1 MSTRQ
6 QYPDGAAPDDAAQP
20 TAWERALTRQPIG
33 EVVRQALSEDRL
45 ALALQPIVASGPVS
59 RISFHEGLLRILDTD
74 GAVIP
79 AGAFIPAV
87 ENSDL
92 GRALDRWTLA
102 RAVEL
107 LSQNPALRL
116 SINLSPLSMTDRQ
129 WFRIIY
135 EAVTDDPGI
144 GDRMILEITEN
155 AAMGKPERTV
165 DFMSRLRQRGISFA
179 LDDFGA
185 GHTSFRHF
193 RDFRFDMVKIDGG
206 YIQGLPRNPDNQI
219 LVKALVSIAQH
230 FEMFT
235 IAEFVETEEEAQ
247 CLDALNVDCQQGF
260 LHGRP
265 QIDWQRAQATMI
277 DFPAETKA
285 AAG

>member
-1 MSTRQ
+1 MTTRQ
-6 QYPDGAAPDDAAQP
+6 QSDTRSVPCGTPPP
-20 TAWERALTRQPIG
+20 TAWERALAVQPIG

-45 ALALQPIVASGPVS
+45 ALALQPIVGSGPGA

-87 ENSDL
+87 ENTDL
-92 GRALDRWTLA
+92 GRALDRWTWS
-102 RAVEL
+102 RAVDL
-107 LSQNPALRL
+107 LTENPSLRL
-116 SINLSPLSMTDRQ
+116 SINLSPLSMSDRK
-129 WFRIIY
+129 WYRIIY

-155 AAMGKPERTV
+155 AAMGKPERTAG
-165 DFMSRLRQRGISFA
+165 FMQRLRQRGISFA

-185 GHTSFRHF
+185 GSTSFRHF

-219 LVKALVSIAQH
+219 LVKALVSIARH

-235 IAEFVETEEEAQ
+235 VAEFVETEEEAR
-247 CLDALNVDCQQGF
+247 CLDALNVDCQQGY

-265 QIDWQRAQATMI
+265 RLDWQK
-277 DFPAETKA
+277 PL
-285 AAG
+285 AGSGGKRSGLQMAVG